1 MLLTMGVRLDSRL
14 GRAVQKMAGS
24 KTVMRVGPK
33 VVPHVDR
40 FLHKVSGG
48 VLQEMAVIGE
58 DFGAGQV
65 NFALLSDSAIT
76 ASDESKYFVVDAEV

>member
-1 MLLTMGVRLDSRL
+1 MLLRMGVRLDSRL

-24 KTVMRVGPK
+24 KTFMRVGPK

-48 VLQEMAVIGE
+48 SSSPAA
-58 DFGAGQV
+58 DC
-65 NFALLSDSAIT
+65 SPRS
-76 ASDESKYFVVDAEV
+76 S